1 MTYLKRDFIVHTICT
16 IQILVC
22 LLLPVCAVSEL
33 KETSFKI
40 SVFVRALP
48 KLRRSVVS
56 NKVLR
61 GEKI

>member
-1 MTYLKRDFIVHTICT
+1 MTYLKRDFIFHTICT

-48 KLRRSVVS
+48 KLRRSAV
-56 NKVLR
+56 
-61 GEKI
+61 